1 FDKTDHHVDGA
12 AGDTQVRDQAL
23 FFTLPQHLDRA
34 TWLHG
39 LFKGDMFGVVEMDEL
54 QLLQAQQAQAA
65 LDTAPHLC
73 TGEDAGLQ
81 IAVGLCCQHEARRKP
96 ARLAEY
102 DADATLALTIA
113 VGSGGIQEVEGTRKE
128 STNRGQGALLRYFVA
143 EGLRHTP
150 QRSCANTDRRHLQAS
165 RAKRAQCQWLW
176 SFCLRRH

>member
-1 FDKTDHHVDGA
+1 MLGIV
-12 AGDTQVRDQAL
+12 QV
-23 FFTLPQHLDRA
+23 
-34 TWLHG
+34 
-39 LFKGDMFGVVEMDEL
+39 DEL

-65 LDTAPHLC
+65 LDAAPHLRA
-73 TGEDAGLQ
+73 GKDAGLQ
-81 IAVGLCCQHEARRKP
+81 IAVGLRCQHEARRKP
-96 ARLAEY
+96 AKLAEH
-102 DADATLALTIA
+102 DANATLALTIA

-176 SFCLRRH
+176 SFCLRRHSILLSFAARSLYFAVQPPSMTSPEPVTNAASSEAR